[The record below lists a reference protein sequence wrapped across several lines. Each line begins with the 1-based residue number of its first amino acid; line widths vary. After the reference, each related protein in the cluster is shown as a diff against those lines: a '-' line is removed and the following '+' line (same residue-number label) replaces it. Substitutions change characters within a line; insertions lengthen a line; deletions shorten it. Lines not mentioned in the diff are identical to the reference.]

1 MVNETDT
8 QSIENAAREFEGTIL
23 FPTRL
28 STKIKTLAAYGNYLL
43 YKDEQGKSVFM
54 TIMEIEHD
62 PLNGTHFIRAE
73 DAGMDLLNGYV
84 GPYKATKAMTFKQYF
99 DVFAKGTGFTIGIN
113 EITDL
118 SRTLEWESEEQTI
131 LARMLSVATQFDNAE
146 IAFSFTI
153 TGTQVVQRRLDVMR
167 KRGADNRIILYA
179 NRDINNIVTKGNIYD
194 LATALEVSGGEID
207 GVPVT
212 LKGYSYTDPTGR
224 FELDPA
230 TGILYDTESVK
241 VWSRLLSNDNPNP
254 ENGYIKRLKSYETT
268 NKKTLLDNAIREL
281 TKVSQPIVNYE
292 TDISKLPDNVLIGD
306 TVYLSDE
313 NQELYLSARV
323 LTLDRCYSEET
334 YTATLGDYLIVE
346 DGLALS
352 LKEIAAQLKAET
364 TYLWIRY
371 ADDDQ
376 GSGMS
381 PSPSG
386 KEYIAIKSVVGVP
399 TASDDPDDYIGLWQK
414 FVGDQGIPGPQGPNG
429 ATTYTWLKYADDDQ
443 GSGMSDDPAGKM
455 YIGLATNK
463 TTPTESTNPADYKWQ
478 LVKGEDGQDAHVYQ
492 AYAFDETG
500 TDRFTIPY
508 PNENIILNSQFKNG
522 TTGWLTGNA
531 SVEVDTTNKL
541 DGLNSM
547 KVGLNAD
554 STAGTASRAF
564 YRYNGETGL
573 VPSSGSL
580 WLKADKDVKIGIRT
594 DGGTKTGSYN
604 VTTEWQRFE
613 IPKDGYMVLIWAF
626 SSCVL
631 WVAKPKVENSSVTT
645 IYTPA
650 PSEDFANAYPTF
662 MGTYATFDDT
672 QSTDPADYTWARMLG
687 NSGVGIK
694 TTVVEYAVG
703 TSATTAPTSGWQAT
717 PPAVGTNQY
726 LWTRITL
733 TYDDESVVTSYSVGA
748 RGAQGPQGPTGP
760 SGNGIDTSVV
770 TYAAGTTG
778 TTAPATGWQAT
789 PPTVAANQFLWTKIV
804 LTYTDGSSTTSY
816 AVGKMGAQG
825 PQGAKGDTGPQ
836 GPTGPTGNGISSS
849 TISYA
854 ASTSGTTAPSTGWQ
868 GTPPTVAANSYLW
881 TRVII
886 NYTDGS
892 SSTSYSV
899 GKMGAQG
906 PQGNAGAQG
915 PQGPTGNGIDTSVV
929 TYAASASGTTAPS
942 TGWATTPPT
951 VAANQFLWTKVVITY
966 TNGTSTT
973 AYSVG
978 KMGAQGPQGAKGDT
992 GPQGPTGPTGNGIA
1006 NSTIHYAAST
1016 SGTTAPS
1023 TGWQTT
1029 PPTVAANSFLWTR
1042 VVINYTDGT
1051 SSTSYSVG
1059 KMGAQGPQGNAGAQ
1073 GPQGPTGNGIS
1084 SSAVNYAASAS
1095 GTTAPTSGW
1104 ATTPPTVA
1112 ANQFLWTRVIITYT
1126 NGNTTTAY
1134 SVGKMGAQ
1142 GPKGDT
1148 GAQGPK
1154 GPQGPQGPQ
1163 GIQGVA
1169 YLSPTQPSTTQNGSQ
1184 WFKTVSTTNRTV
1196 TDIYTYVTGS
1206 GWVKT
1211 PLAAGTL
1218 AVTSISAISANLG
1231 DITAGTI
1238 NGVSITGA
1246 GLYSDFDR
1254 ANVSGGT
1261 VWTKGKLTMA
1271 NGRFRN
1277 DFQEYTKSSGTVTRN
1292 GFSELTHEALT
1303 MASFNGTQTTT
1314 VDRYLQINPFRI
1326 NMIDSQGRG
1335 GNLTFQDLYSLGK
1348 IGIPAGSGWRQYN
1361 TSSSSGN
1368 FPSATRVGR
1377 VVQLAGAFA
1386 PNAAKPSGTENEV
1399 MGTLPVG
1406 YRPDSDCNFICQ
1418 GTRANIYLLVVKANG
1433 QLMFNRYRGDTGS
1446 SNNYKFD
1453 YKDCTE
1459 GAWINIACTFAA
1471 ADV

>member
-1 MVNETDT
+1 MDFYLTDRRFNLLGVVSTSSEATLQMVNEEDT
-8 QSIENAAREFEGTIL
+8 QSIEDAAREFQGTIL
-23 FPTRL
+23 FDPYL
-28 STKIKTLAAYGNYLL
+28 SNKIKKLAAYGNYLL

-99 DVFAKGTGFTIGIN
+99 DVFAKDTGFTIGIN

-146 IAFSFTI
+146 IAFSFSI

-194 LATALEVSGGEID
+194 LATALQATGGEVN

-306 TVYLSDE
+306 TIYLSDE

-323 LTLDRCYSEET
+323 LTLDRCYSKET

-443 GSGMSDDPAGKM
+443 GNGMSDDPAGKM

-478 LVKGEDGQDAHVYQ
+478 LVKGEDGQDAHIYQ
-492 AYAFDETG
+492 AYAWSEDG
-500 TDRFTIPY
+500 TDRFTTQY
-508 PNENIILNSQFKNG
+508 PNENIVRNYDFSKDPTKNG
-522 TTGWLTGNA
+522 WTGDGATIEYSNGNMRILFNDSSTNRRVYYMADDLASLIPKGAKYSVTIDAYSNNGGSIRVGNFDALSSWQLIAQNTTRTYKFEGLTGG
-531 SVEVDTTNKL
+531 TN
-541 DGLNSM
+541 S
-547 KVGLNAD
+547 
-554 STAGTASRAF
+554 AF
-564 YRYNGETGL
+564 SIQGSSNDLIISIFKIKIELGET
-573 VPSSGSL
+573 
-580 WLKADKDVKIGIRT
+580 A
-594 DGGTKTGSYN
+594 
-604 VTTEWQRFE
+604 
-613 IPKDGYMVLIWAF
+613 
-626 SSCVL
+626 
-631 WVAKPKVENSSVTT
+631 T

-733 TYDDESVVTSYSVGA
+733 TYDDGNVVTSYSVGA

-778 TTAPATGWQAT
+778 TTAPTTGWQAT
-789 PPTVAANQFLWTKIV
+789 PPTVAANQFLWTRII

-849 TISYA
+849 TINYA

-868 GTPPTVAANSYLW
+868 A
-881 TRVII
+881 
-886 NYTDGS
+886 
-892 SSTSYSV
+892 
-899 GKMGAQG
+899 
-906 PQGNAGAQG
+906 
-915 PQGPTGNGIDTSVV
+915 
-929 TYAASASGTTAPS
+929 
-942 TGWATTPPT
+942 
-951 VAANQFLWTKVVITY
+951 
-966 TNGTSTT
+966 
-973 AYSVG
+973 
-978 KMGAQGPQGAKGDT
+978 
-992 GPQGPTGPTGNGIA
+992 
-1006 NSTIHYAAST
+1006 
-1016 SGTTAPS
+1016 
-1023 TGWQTT
+1023 T

-1059 KMGAQGPQGNAGAQ
+1059 KMGAQGPQGDTGAQ

-1084 SSAVNYAASAS
+1084 SSVVNYAASAS

-1112 ANQFLWTRVIITYT
+1112 ANQFLWTRVVITYT
-1126 NGNTTTAY
+1126 NGTTTTAY

-1148 GAQGPK
+1148 GAQGPT

-1169 YLSPTQPSTTQNGSQ
+1169 YLSPTQPSTTQNGAQ

-1211 PLAAGTL
+1211 PLASGTL

-1238 NGVSITGA
+1238 NGVAITGA
-1246 GLYSDFDR
+1246 GLYSDFDYQVTTGSTTWR
-1254 ANVSGGT
+1254 KGRLSMAGGY
-1261 VWTKGKLTMA
+1261 
-1271 NGRFRN
+1271 FRN
-1277 DFQEYTKSSGTVTRN
+1277 EFQTYVKSSGEIQNN
-1292 GFSELTHEALT
+1292 GFSQFSHEDIQFVVFEG
-1303 MASFNGTQTTT
+1303 SQTTKA
-1314 VDRYLQINPFRI
+1314 DRTLSITPYAFT
-1326 NMIDSQGRG
+1326 MTDSRGLG
-1335 GNLTFQDLYSLGK
+1335 GNLTFQDLYSIGK
-1348 IGIPAGSGWRQYN
+1348 TGIPAASGWSQYS
-1361 TSSSSGN
+1361 TSESSGN
-1368 FPSATRVGR
+1368 FPSATRLGR
-1377 VVQLAGAFA
+1377 MVQVSGAFKNNSTL
-1386 PNAAKPSGTENEV
+1386 PNTNDTYVVGL
-1399 MGTLPVG
+1399 LPVG
-1406 YRPDSDCNFICQ
+1406 FRPKMQVKYLGKGAGTTIFMVTIDTNGEISISYRLGWTGNNF
-1418 GTRANIYLLVVKANG
+1418 GYLTNNANDI
-1433 QLMFNRYRGDTGS
+1433 F
-1446 SNNYKFD
+1446 
-1453 YKDCTE
+1453 
-1459 GAWINIACTFAA
+1459 NIAGVFSAA
-1471 ADV
+1471 NV

>member
-1 MVNETDT
+1 MDFYLTDRRFNLLGVVSTSSEATLQMVNEEDT
-8 QSIENAAREFEGTIL
+8 QSIEDAAREFQGTIL

-84 GPYKATKAMTFKQYF
+84 GPYKATTAMTFKQYF

-241 VWSRLLSNDNPNP
+241 VWSRLLSNENPNP

-323 LTLDRCYSEET
+323 LTLDRCYSKET

-381 PSPSG
+381 PSPNG

-443 GSGMSDDPAGKM
+443 GNGMSDDPAGKM

-478 LVKGEDGQDAHVYQ
+478 LVKGEDGQDAHIYQ
-492 AYAFDETG
+492 AYSWSEDG
-500 TDRFTIPY
+500 TDRFTTSY
-508 PNENIILNSQFKNG
+508 PNENLFPGSKATLTEVTWSGYEYSMTLIDLTKINYKQGDSIFYSYYADNTKGTALLTATMFFYDASGTLIATSALRKN
-522 TTGWLTGNA
+522 
-531 SVEVDTTNKL
+531 VEVGAKGYAESDFIIPANAV
-541 DGLNSM
+541 SM
-547 KVGLNAD
+547 RVPKIRKNAGG
-554 STAGTASRAF
+554 SGTAS
-564 YRYNGETGL
+564 YSQNKLEL
-573 VPSSGSL
+573 LS
-580 WLKADKDVKIGIRT
+580 K
-594 DGGTKTGSYN
+594 
-604 VTTEWQRFE
+604 
-613 IPKDGYMVLIWAF
+613 
-626 SSCVL
+626 
-631 WVAKPKVENSSVTT
+631 T

-733 TYDDESVVTSYSVGA
+733 TYDDGNVVTSYSVGA

-778 TTAPATGWQAT
+778 TTAPTTGWQAT
-789 PPTVAANQFLWTKIV
+789 PPTVAANQFLWTRIV

-849 TISYA
+849 TINYA
-854 ASTSGTTAPSTGWQ
+854 ASTSGTSAPATGWQ
-868 GTPPTVAANSYLW
+868 A
-881 TRVII
+881 
-886 NYTDGS
+886 
-892 SSTSYSV
+892 
-899 GKMGAQG
+899 
-906 PQGNAGAQG
+906 
-915 PQGPTGNGIDTSVV
+915 
-929 TYAASASGTTAPS
+929 
-942 TGWATTPPT
+942 
-951 VAANQFLWTKVVITY
+951 
-966 TNGTSTT
+966 
-973 AYSVG
+973 
-978 KMGAQGPQGAKGDT
+978 
-992 GPQGPTGPTGNGIA
+992 
-1006 NSTIHYAAST
+1006 
-1016 SGTTAPS
+1016 
-1023 TGWQTT
+1023 T

-1059 KMGAQGPQGNAGAQ
+1059 KMGAQGPQGDTGAQ

-1084 SSAVNYAASAS
+1084 SSVVNYAASAS

-1104 ATTPPTVA
+1104 TTTPPTVA
-1112 ANQFLWTRVIITYT
+1112 ADQFLWTRVVITYT
-1126 NGNTTTAY
+1126 NGTTTTAY

-1148 GAQGPK
+1148 GAQGPT
-1154 GPQGPQGPQ
+1154 GPTGPQGPQ

-1169 YLSPTQPSTTQNGSQ
+1169 YLSPTQPSTTQNGAQ

-1246 GLYSDFDR
+1246 GLYSDYDIQL
-1254 ANVSGGT
+1254 ATGGT
-1261 VWTKGKLTMA
+1261 QWRKGRLSMA
-1271 NGRFRN
+1271 EGKFRN
-1277 DFQEYTKSSGTVTRN
+1277 DYQVYTKSSGAVASN
-1292 GFSELTHEALT
+1292 GFSLFAADSIQMVEFTG
-1303 MASFNGTQTTT
+1303 SQTTT
-1314 VDRYLQINPFRI
+1314 PTRTLSVDAFRI
-1326 NMIDSQGRG
+1326 GMTDAQGRG
-1335 GNLTFQDLYSLGK
+1335 GNLTFQDLYSQPKRG
-1348 IGIPAGSGWRQYN
+1348 IIPASGWNQYSSDP
-1361 TSSSSGN
+1361 TSPN
-1368 FPSATRVGR
+1368 FPSAERNGR
-1377 VVQLAGAFA
+1377 LVQLAGAFSNQTQLA
-1386 PNAAKPSGTENEV
+1386 SGSSAT
-1399 MGTLPVG
+1399 MGTLDVG
-1406 YRPDSDCNFICQ
+1406 FRPATNCNFLVQ
-1418 GTRANIYLLVVKANG
+1418 GSGTSIYMLTIMATG
-1433 QLMFNRYRGDTGS
+1433 QVQISRYRGWSSGS
-1446 SNNYKFD
+1446 YGD
-1453 YKDCTE
+1453 MPVPQ
-1459 GAWINIACTFAA
+1459 GAWCNIACVFAA

>member
-1 MVNETDT
+1 MDFYLTDRRFNLLGVVSTSSEATLQMVNEIDT
-8 QSIENAAREFEGTIL
+8 QSIEAAAREFQGTII
-23 FPTRL
+23 FPTAKAA
-28 STKIKTLAAYGNYLL
+28 SIKNIADYGNYLL

-99 DVFAKGTGFTIGIN
+99 DIFAKDTGFTIGIN

-131 LARMLSVATQFDNAE
+131 LARMLSVATQFDNSE
-146 IAFSFTI
+146 IAFSFSI
-153 TGTQVVQRRLDVMR
+153 GGTQVVQRRLDIMR

-194 LATALEVSGGEID
+194 LATALQVSGGEID

-241 VWSRLLSNDNPNP
+241 VWSRLLSNDNTNP
-254 ENGYIKRLKSYETT
+254 DSGYIKRLKSYETT

-306 TVYLSDE
+306 TIYLSDE

-381 PSPSG
+381 PSPNG

-429 ATTYTWLKYADDDQ
+429 ATTYTWLKYADDAQ
-443 GSGMSDDPAGKM
+443 GNGMSDDPAGKM

-463 TTPTESTNPADYKWQ
+463 TTPTESTNPADYTWQ
-478 LVKGEDGQDAHVYQ
+478 LVKGEDGQDAHIYQ

-500 TDRFTIPY
+500 TDRFMIPY
-508 PNENIILNSQFKNG
+508 PNENLLPISRFEKTATREFVNDPRWDMAPIFDKYGVGIKYTITFILKSAVAGDIQVYSQNG
-522 TTGWLTGNA
+522 SGTKYNI
-531 SVEVDTTNKL
+531 
-541 DGLNSM
+541 
-547 KVGLNAD
+547 
-554 STAGTASRAF
+554 GTAKVQATTDFKEYSITVTPELQSGSTQTQALLAF
-564 YRYNGETGL
+564 YGIYD
-573 VPSSGSL
+573 SGRIPTV
-580 WLKADKDVKIGIRT
+580 KNVKIELGDKAT
-594 DGGTKTGSYN
+594 LN
-604 VTTEWQRFE
+604 
-613 IPKDGYMVLIWAF
+613 
-626 SSCVL
+626 
-631 WVAKPKVENSSVTT
+631 
-645 IYTPA
+645 TPA

-778 TTAPATGWQAT
+778 TTAPTTGWQAT

-849 TISYA
+849 TVNYA
-854 ASTSGTTAPSTGWQ
+854 ASTSGTTAPATGWQ
-868 GTPPTVAANSYLW
+868 A
-881 TRVII
+881 
-886 NYTDGS
+886 
-892 SSTSYSV
+892 
-899 GKMGAQG
+899 
-906 PQGNAGAQG
+906 
-915 PQGPTGNGIDTSVV
+915 
-929 TYAASASGTTAPS
+929 
-942 TGWATTPPT
+942 
-951 VAANQFLWTKVVITY
+951 
-966 TNGTSTT
+966 
-973 AYSVG
+973 
-978 KMGAQGPQGAKGDT
+978 
-992 GPQGPTGPTGNGIA
+992 
-1006 NSTIHYAAST
+1006 
-1016 SGTTAPS
+1016 
-1023 TGWQTT
+1023 T

-1042 VVINYTDGT
+1042 VVINYTDG
-1051 SSTSYSVG
+1051 SSTTSYAVG
-1059 KMGAQGPQGNAGAQ
+1059 KMGAQGPQGTAGAQ

-1084 SSAVNYAASAS
+1084 SSVVNYAASAS

-1112 ANQFLWTRVIITYT
+1112 ANQFLWTRVVITYT
-1126 NGNTTTAY
+1126 NGTTTTAY

-1148 GAQGPK
+1148 GAQGPT

-1169 YLSPTQPSTTQNGSQ
+1169 YLSPTQPSTTQNGAQ

-1218 AVTSISAISANLG
+1218 SVTSISAISANLG

-1246 GLYSDFDR
+1246 GIYSDFDR

-1261 VWTKGKLTMA
+1261 VWTKGRLTME
-1271 NGRFRN
+1271 NGKFRN
-1277 DFQEYTKSSGTVTRN
+1277 DFQEYTKSSGAVTRN

-1303 MASFNGTQTTT
+1303 MASFNGSQTTT
-1314 VDRYLQINPFRI
+1314 VERYLQINPFRI
-1326 NMIDSQGRG
+1326 NMLDEQGRG
-1335 GNLTFQDLYSLGK
+1335 GNLTFQDVVSVDATLLTAY
-1348 IGIPAGSGWRQYN
+1348 
-1361 TSSSSGN
+1361 GN
-1368 FPSATRVGR
+1368 FEIYATSGDGAPTARRQGR
-1377 VVQLAGAFA
+1377 LISLAGAFKNKVA
-1386 PNAAKPSGTENEV
+1386 LTSGTTRQK
-1399 MGTLPVG
+1399 MGTVPTWA
-1406 YRPDSDCNFICQ
+1406 RPAQRAIFIV
-1418 GTRANIYLLVVKANG
+1418 A
-1433 QLMFNRYRGDTGS
+1433 GS
-1446 SNNYKFD
+1446 SYHQYQLEIATNGDVEFSRYG
-1453 YKDCTE
+1453 TS
-1459 GAWINIACTFAA
+1459 GMNIPIGYWFGVSCVYAA
-1471 ADV
+1471 ADF